1 MGTIK
6 KFAQYLSDGSFG
18 KKNKGEDPLRKTIIQ
33 LKIFGKRLRRQIKKM
48 EMEQKRAHK
57 KAVERRKAGDIE
69 GSRLHMKSSL
79 QFRKWSHA
87 IETFRVRLDGV
98 QFKLEQAKAV
108 GDFTGVAQD
117 IVGILGELQMNIK
130 SPQITKMLSQLD
142 FGFGRM
148 DAMFNEVSE
157 QLEMSEDS
165 SSTAVNDA
173 EVDEAL
179 AEVDAE
185 LSIGTRES
193 LPSVPGAVGE
203 SDITDLEAEIKR
215 LKSQRD

>member
-6 KFAQYLSDGSFG
+6 QFAKFLSEGG
-18 KKNKGEDPLRKTIIQ
+18 RKNKGEDPLRKTIIQ
-33 LKIFGKRLRRQIKKM
+33 LKIFGKRLRRQIVKM
-48 EMEQKRAHK
+48 EAEQKKAHK
-57 KAVERRKAGDIE
+57 KAVERRQAGDIE
-69 GSRLHMKSSL
+69 GSRLHMKSSI

-98 QFKLEQAKAV
+98 QFKLEQAKAI

-117 IVGILGELQMNIK
+117 IVGILGELQMSIK
-130 SPQITKMLSQLD
+130 SPQISKMLSQLD

-148 DAMFNEVSE
+148 DAMFNEVNE

-165 SSTAVNDA
+165 SSTAVSDN
-173 EVDEAL
+173 EVDNAL
-179 AEVDAE
+179 AEVDAT
-185 LSIGTRES
+185 LSLDTREA
-193 LPSVPGAVGE
+193 LPSVPGTVADHE
-203 SDITDLEAEIKR
+203 ITDLEAEIKR